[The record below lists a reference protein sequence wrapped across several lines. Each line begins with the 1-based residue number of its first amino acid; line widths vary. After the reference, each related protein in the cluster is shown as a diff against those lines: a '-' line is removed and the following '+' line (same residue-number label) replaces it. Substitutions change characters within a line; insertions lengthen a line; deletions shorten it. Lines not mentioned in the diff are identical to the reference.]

1 MDEDELRE
9 IEAAR
14 DYPLFDGVDA
24 QQALALVAEVRR
36 LRAELERWK
45 RSLLTIADDT
55 DDIATYWDICDLI
68 GEQPPSPAPRP
79 RPDAPATSP

>member
-36 LRAELERWK
+36 LRAALRWCLEEGGWR
-45 RSLLTIADDT
+45 LTH
-55 DDIATYWDICDLI
+55 YQLSGPPPEGVFDLRD
-68 GEQPPSPAPRP
+68 PWNPRLAG
-79 RPDAPATSP
+79 DAP